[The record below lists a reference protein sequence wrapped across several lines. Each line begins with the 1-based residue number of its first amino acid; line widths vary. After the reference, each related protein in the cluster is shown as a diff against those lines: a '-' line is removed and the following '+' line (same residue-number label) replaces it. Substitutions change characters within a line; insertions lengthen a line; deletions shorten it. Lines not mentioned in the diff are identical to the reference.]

1 MDNKIPND
9 PHILCSYVNMM
20 LRDRFDSLEG
30 FCVYRDV
37 DAEEIKGRLEEA
49 GYTYDATVN
58 QFR

>member
-1 MDNKIPND
+1 MNNNMPND
-9 PHILCSYVNMM
+9 VNILCSYVNMM
-20 LRDRFDSLEG
+20 LRDRFDSLED

-49 GYTYDATVN
+49 GYIYDKEKN